1 MAPKLVSL
9 FLIDI
14 ERELAGVEARAT
26 ELRCALK
33 IIDEFTVECAEAPP
47 EPKAHTPPDFETE
60 AALDIEAR
68 LPFEFEPDL
77 EEMVTPTYR
86 GPGPGRSRLAAM
98 TRGGIDETNVLDL
111 PL

>member
-14 ERELAGVEARAT
+14 ERELAGLEARAA

-33 IIDEFTVECAEAPP
+33 IIDEFTAECAKAPP
-47 EPKAHTPPDFETE
+47 EPEAHTPPDVETE
-60 AALDIEAR
+60 ATPDIE
-68 LPFEFEPDL
+68 D
-77 EEMVTPTYR
+77 MVRPTYR

-98 TRGGIDETNVLDL
+98 TRGGIDETTVLD
-111 PL
+111 PPI

>member
-47 EPKAHTPPDFETE
+47 EPEAHTPPDFETE
-60 AALDIEAR
+60 AAPDIEAR
-68 LPFEFEPDL
+68 PPPDI
-77 EEMVTPTYR
+77 EDMVTPTYR

-98 TRGGIDETNVLDL
+98 TRGGLDETNVLDL